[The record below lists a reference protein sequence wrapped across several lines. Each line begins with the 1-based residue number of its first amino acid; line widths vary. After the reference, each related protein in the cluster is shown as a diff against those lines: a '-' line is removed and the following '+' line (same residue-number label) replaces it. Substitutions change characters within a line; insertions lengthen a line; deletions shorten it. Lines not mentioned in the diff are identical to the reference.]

1 VSAWVGLAAWAVA
14 SVTISARPVQSV
26 QPAQSAQSVVD
37 RVVAIVGEQVI
48 TLSDVRAAQALGLV
62 EGPAGLTREQLV
74 TRLIE
79 RELMRAEVERF
90 GAAEIAP
97 AVIDA
102 RVQVVRSRFPSAAAF
117 AAALDVHGLSDARF
131 RAWLLDDARIEQYVQ
146 QRFGAAAQPTD
157 EEVQQYYLSREREF
171 ADVEGRPR
179 PFADVADEVRQR
191 LVASRRQTMVE
202 DWIAGL
208 RRRSTVVVK
217 DQGLDP
223 R

>member
-1 VSAWVGLAAWAVA
+1 VWAVA
-14 SVTISARPVQSV
+14 SATISAQSLPSA
-26 QPAQSAQSVVD
+26 QSGQSAQAVVD

-48 TLSDVRAAQALGLV
+48 TLSDVRAAEALGLI
-62 EGPAGLTREQLV
+62 EGAVALTREQLV
-74 TRLIE
+74 TRLID

-102 RVQVVRSRFPSAAAF
+102 RVQAVRARLSSAAAF
-117 AAALDVHGLSDARF
+117 AAALEAHGLSEARF
-131 RAWLLDDARIEQYVQ
+131 RAWLLDDARIDQYVQ

-157 EEVQQYYLSREREF
+157 EEVLQYYLSREREF
-171 ADVEGRPR
+171 AVDGRPR

-191 LVASRRQTMVE
+191 LLASRRQAMIE

-208 RRRSTVVVK
+208 RRRTTVAVK
-217 DQGLDP
+217 DRP
-223 R
+223 